1 MSGQIHPQSI
11 LSRIIA
17 LVPDPRS
24 RRGRIYPLAAILGML
39 LLGALEGE
47 GSLRGMWMRGKKH
60 WRALMAML
68 GTEGIPDPPGL
79 TTVWYVLQRVD
90 TERLEQALRPWVAE
104 EEALCMDGKYL
115 RGSRREG
122 ERALQ
127 VLAIVGQRSGQVLM
141 QQEVHGDEAAAAV
154 ELLGK
159 IPLEGK
165 VVSVDAGLMEQK
177 VVKEIE
183 KRGAT
188 ILAC

>member
-1 MSGQIHPQSI
+1 MASTDGDTGDRGN
-11 LSRIIA
+11 SR
-17 LVPDPRS
+17 PS
-24 RRGRIYPLAAILGML
+24 RADNRR
-39 LLGALEGE
+39 
-47 GSLRGMWMRGKKH
+47 
-60 WRALMAML
+60 
-68 GTEGIPDPPGL
+68 
-79 TTVWYVLQRVD
+79 YVLQRVD

-165 VVSVDAGLMEQK
+165 VVSGEMN
-177 VVKEIE
+177 
-183 KRGAT
+183 RT
-188 ILAC
+188 CP